1 MPADSI
7 KNYLDTH
14 NIHYE
19 SIKHLPAYTAQE
31 IAASAHIPGQD
42 LAKTVVVKLDGQYA
56 IIVLPAS
63 RKVNF
68 KLLKQA
74 TGAKEIELARE
85 NMFTD
90 VFPDCDPGA
99 MPPFGNLYHIETY
112 VADSLTKDDT
122 IAFNAGSHTE
132 LIKMAYQDYEHLVH
146 PKKAKLT
153 N

>member
-1 MPADSI
+1 MPFDSF
-7 KNYLDTH
+7 KNYLDM
-14 NIHYE
+14 NNVHYE
-19 SIKHLPAYTAQE
+19 SIKHQAAYTAQE

-42 LAKTVVVKLDGQYA
+42 MAKTVVVKMDGRYA

-90 VFPDCDPGA
+90 VFPDCEPGA
-99 MPPFGNLYHIETY
+99 MPPFGNLYQIDTY
-112 VADSLTKDDT
+112 VADSLAEDDT

-132 LIKMAYQDYEHLVH
+132 LIKMAYEDYEHLVH
-146 PKKAKLT
+146 PTKAKLT